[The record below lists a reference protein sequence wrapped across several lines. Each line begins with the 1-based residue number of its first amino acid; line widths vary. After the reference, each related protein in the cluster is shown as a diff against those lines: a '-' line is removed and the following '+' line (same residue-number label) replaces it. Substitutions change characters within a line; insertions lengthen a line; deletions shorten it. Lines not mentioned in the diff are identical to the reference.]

1 MSRRKRDD
9 TPFLSLDAFLDIA
22 TNVVGILILVAV
34 VTVLGAG
41 NISVSSGASALNPP
55 KPRSNRVLFELKG
68 DEIYVVDEKGNG
80 ERVQDAVRRA
90 LGEDATSADRVASL
104 LVETDVGDRTY
115 RVQAEAQPG
124 GVAWVYTLRADARGE
139 SMTDL
144 AKEDSRFRRTL
155 ESLDSGSFVY
165 FVVHEDSFDMFK
177 KARDLA
183 IEKGVAIGWH
193 PVEGGAPLKLSSG
206 GSLGK
211 RVQ

>member
-55 KPRSNRVLFELKG
+55 KPRSSRVLFELKG
-68 DEIYVVDEKGNG
+68 NEIYLVDEKGNG
-80 ERVQDAVRRA
+80 ERVQDAVRRS
-90 LGEDATSADRVASL
+90 LGEDAITGDRVASL
-104 LVETDVGDRTY
+104 LVERDVGDRTY
-115 RVQAEAQPG
+115 RVQAEPQPEG
-124 GVAWVYTLRADARGE
+124 IAWVYTVRADAHGE
-139 SMTDL
+139 SMTEIGDESS
-144 AKEDSRFRRTL
+144 KFRRTL
-155 ESLDSGSFVY
+155 ENLDPGSFVY
-165 FVVHEDSFDMFK
+165 FVVHDDSFDMFK
-177 KARDLA
+177 KVRELA
-183 IEKGVAIGWH
+183 SEKGVAIGWH
-193 PVEGGAPLKLSSG
+193 PVEGAEPLKLSSG